1 MRIKEEHNMKISPI
15 ALKIWAVQQATN
27 QIKSRASFHNTWKT
41 ADAFLAMMDDIS
53 HIDEAV
59 HSLSV
64 AVDDMDW
71 MDGAVCCFD
80 TEFPVVNVNAPN
92 GDRPYL
98 LFYKGN
104 LSLLNDLNRNVA
116 VIGYTTPTDEQ
127 IARESK
133 IVEQLVNHNQHIVSG
148 LAKGCDGIAHTICM
162 DCGGKT
168 IAILPSPLNS
178 IFPAAHRDMAQR
190 IVETGGL
197 IITEYYDEP
206 HSRHEAINRFVER
219 DRLQALFAKAVIL
232 IASYEGR
239 DGDSGS
245 RHAMAKANKYGH
257 MACVMYNAATD
268 GTARDMK
275 LNRSLLELQQ
285 ARQLVAAK
293 SKSDTSAVTLEEIVQ
308 FVNPMLEMADTLF

>member
-1 MRIKEEHNMKISPI
+1 MKISPI

-41 ADAFLAMMDDIS
+41 ADAFLAMMDDIP

-59 HSLSV
+59 YSLSV

-80 TEFPVVNVNAPN
+80 EDFPVVNVNAPN

-178 IFPAAHRDMAQR
+178 IFPAAHRDMVQR

>member
-1 MRIKEEHNMKISPI
+1 MNISPI

-41 ADAFLAMMDDIS
+41 ADAFLAMMDDIP

-80 TEFPVVNVNAPN
+80 EDFPVVNVNAPN

-98 LFYKGN
+98 LFYKGD

-148 LAKGCDGIAHTICM
+148 LAKGCDGIAHTVCM

-190 IVETGGL
+190 IVKTGGL

-219 DRLQALFAKAVIL
+219 DRLQALFAKTVIL

-257 MACVMYNAATD
+257 MACVMYNATTD

-275 LNRSLLELQQ
+275 LNRSLLEMQQ

-293 SKSDTSAVTLEEIVQ
+293 SKSDTSAVTLAEIVQ
-308 FVNPMLEMADTLF
+308 TVNPMLEMVDTLF

>member
-1 MRIKEEHNMKISPI
+1 MKISPI

>member
-1 MRIKEEHNMKISPI
+1 MRIKEEHKMKISPI

-41 ADAFLAMMDDIS
+41 ADAFLAMMDDIP

-59 HSLSV
+59 YSLSV

-80 TEFPVVNVNAPN
+80 EDFPVVNVNAPN

-98 LFYKGN
+98 LFYKGD

-133 IVEQLVNHNQHIVSG
+133 IVEQLVYHNQHIVSG

-168 IAILPSPLNS
+168 IAILPSSLNS

-275 LNRSLLELQQ
+275 LNRSLLETQQ
-285 ARQLVAAK
+285 ARQFVAAK

-308 FVNPMLEMADTLF
+308 FINPMLEMADTLF

>member
-1 MRIKEEHNMKISPI
+1 MKISPI

-41 ADAFLAMMDDIS
+41 ADAFLAMMDDIP

-59 HSLSV
+59 YSLSV

-80 TEFPVVNVNAPN
+80 EDFPVVNVNAPN

-98 LFYKGN
+98 LFYKGD

-116 VIGYTTPTDEQ
+116 VIGYTIPTDEQ

-133 IVEQLVNHNQHIVSG
+133 IVEQLVYHNQHIVSG

-168 IAILPSPLNS
+168 IAILPSSLNS

-275 LNRSLLELQQ
+275 LNRSLLETQQ

-308 FVNPMLEMADTLF
+308 FINPMLEMADTLF

>member
-1 MRIKEEHNMKISPI
+1 MKISPI

-41 ADAFLAMMDDIS
+41 ADAFLAMMDDIP

-59 HSLSV
+59 YSLSV

-80 TEFPVVNVNAPN
+80 EDFPVVNVNAPN

-98 LFYKGN
+98 LFYKGD

-133 IVEQLVNHNQHIVSG
+133 IVEQLVYHNQHIVSG

-168 IAILPSPLNS
+168 IAILPSSLNS

-275 LNRSLLELQQ
+275 LNRSLLETQQ
-285 ARQLVAAK
+285 ARQFVAAK

-308 FVNPMLEMADTLF
+308 FINPMLEMADTLF

>member
-1 MRIKEEHNMKISPI
+1 MKISPI
-15 ALKIWAVQQATN
+15 ALKLWAVPQATN

-41 ADAFLAMMDDIS
+41 ADAFLAMMDDIP

-59 HSLSV
+59 YSLSV

-80 TEFPVVNVNAPN
+80 EDFPVVNVNAPN

-98 LFYKGN
+98 LFYKGD

-133 IVEQLVNHNQHIVSG
+133 IVEQLVYHNQHIVSG

-245 RHAMAKANKYGH
+245 RHAMVKANKYGH

-275 LNRSLLELQQ
+275 LNRSLLESQQ

>member
-1 MRIKEEHNMKISPI
+1 MKISPI

-41 ADAFLAMMDDIS
+41 ADAFLAMMDDIP

-80 TEFPVVNVNAPN
+80 EDFPVVNVNVPN

-98 LFYKGN
+98 LFYKGD

-133 IVEQLVNHNQHIVSG
+133 IVEQLVHHNQHIVSG
-148 LAKGCDGIAHTICM
+148 LAKGCDGIAHTVCM
-162 DCGGKT
+162 ECGGKT

-245 RHAMAKANKYGH
+245 RHAMAKAGKYGH

-275 LNRSLLELQQ
+275 LNRSLLETQQ
-285 ARQLVAAK
+285 ARQLVASK
-293 SKSDTSAVTLEEIVQ
+293 SKSDISAVTLEEIVQ
-308 FVNPMLEMADTLF
+308 TVNPMLEIVDTLF

>member
-1 MRIKEEHNMKISPI
+1 MKISPI

-41 ADAFLAMMDDIS
+41 ADAFLAMMDDIP

-59 HSLSV
+59 YSLSV

-80 TEFPVVNVNAPN
+80 EDFPVVNVNAPN

-98 LFYKGN
+98 LFYKGD

-133 IVEQLVNHNQHIVSG
+133 IVEQLVYHNQHIMSG

-308 FVNPMLEMADTLF
+308 FINPMLEMADTLF

>member
-1 MRIKEEHNMKISPI
+1 MNISPI
-15 ALKIWAVQQATN
+15 ALKIWAVQQTTN

-41 ADAFLAMMDDIS
+41 ADEFLAMMDDIP

-59 HSLSV
+59 HGLSV
-64 AVDDMDW
+64 AADDMDW

-80 TEFPVVNVNAPN
+80 ADFPIVNTSAPN

-104 LSLLNDLNRNVA
+104 LSLLDDLNRNVA

-127 IARESK
+127 VARESK
-133 IVEQLVNHNQHIVSG
+133 IVEQLVHYNQHIVSG
-148 LAKGCDGIAHTICM
+148 LAKGCDGIAHTVCM

-178 IFPAAHRDMAQR
+178 IFPAAHRDMAER
-190 IVETGGL
+190 IVATGGL
-197 IITEYYDEP
+197 VITEYCDEP
-206 HSRHEAINRFVER
+206 HSRYEAINRFVER

-245 RHAMAKANKYGH
+245 RHAMAKASKYGH
-257 MACVMYNAATD
+257 MACAMYNAATD
-268 GTARDMK
+268 DNARDMK
-275 LNRSLLELQQ
+275 LNRSLLASQQ
-285 ARQLVAAK
+285 ARQLVVAK
-293 SKSDTSAVTLEEIVQ
+293 GKADTLAVTVEDIVQ
-308 FVNPMLEMADTLF
+308 LVNPALELADTLF

>member
-1 MRIKEEHNMKISPI
+1 MKISPI

-41 ADAFLAMMDDIS
+41 ADAFLAMMDDIP

-98 LFYKGN
+98 LFYKGD
-104 LSLLNDLNRNVA
+104 LSLLNDLNCNVA

-133 IVEQLVNHNQHIVSG
+133 IVEQLVYHNQHIVSG

-257 MACVMYNAATD
+257 MACVMYNAVTD

-275 LNRSLLELQQ
+275 LNRSLLESQQ

-293 SKSDTSAVTLEEIVQ
+293 SKSDTSAVTLEEIIQ

>member
-1 MRIKEEHNMKISPI
+1 MNISPI

-41 ADAFLAMMDDIS
+41 VDAFLALMDDIP

-59 HSLSV
+59 YSLSV

-80 TEFPVVNVNAPN
+80 EDFPVVNVNAPN

-275 LNRSLLELQQ
+275 LNRSLLETQQ

-308 FVNPMLEMADTLF
+308 FINPMLEMADTLF

>member
-1 MRIKEEHNMKISPI
+1 MKISPI

-41 ADAFLAMMDDIS
+41 ADAFLAMMDDIP

-98 LFYKGN
+98 LFYKGD

-133 IVEQLVNHNQHIVSG
+133 IVEQLVYHNQHIMSG

-308 FVNPMLEMADTLF
+308 FINPMLEMADTLF

>member
-1 MRIKEEHNMKISPI
+1 MKISPI

-27 QIKSRASFHNTWKT
+27 QIKSRASFYNTWKT
-41 ADAFLAMMDDIS
+41 ADAFLAMMDDIP

-59 HSLSV
+59 YSLSV

-80 TEFPVVNVNAPN
+80 EDFPVVNVNAPN

-98 LFYKGN
+98 LFYKGD

-133 IVEQLVNHNQHIVSG
+133 IVEQLVYHNQHIVSG

-168 IAILPSPLNS
+168 IAILPSSLNS

-275 LNRSLLELQQ
+275 LNRSLLETQQ

-308 FVNPMLEMADTLF
+308 FINPMLEMADTLF

>member
-1 MRIKEEHNMKISPI
+1 MKISPI
-15 ALKIWAVQQATN
+15 ALKIWAVQQASN
-27 QIKSRASFHNTWKT
+27 QINSRASFHNTWKT
-41 ADAFLAMMDDIS
+41 ADAFLAMMDDIP

-64 AVDDMDW
+64 AVDDIDW

-98 LFYKGN
+98 LFYKGD

-133 IVEQLVNHNQHIVSG
+133 IVEQLVYHNQHIVSG
-148 LAKGCDGIAHTICM
+148 LAKGCDGIAHMVCM

-197 IITEYYDEP
+197 IITEYCDEP

-245 RHAMAKANKYGH
+245 RHAMVKANKYGH

-275 LNRSLLELQQ
+275 LNRSLLESQQ

-308 FVNPMLEMADTLF
+308 FINPMLEMADTLF

>member
-1 MRIKEEHNMKISPI
+1 MKISPI

-41 ADAFLAMMDDIS
+41 ADAFLAMMDDIP

-98 LFYKGN
+98 LFYKGD

-133 IVEQLVNHNQHIVSG
+133 IVEQLVYHNQHIVSG

-168 IAILPSPLNS
+168 IAILPSSLNS

-275 LNRSLLELQQ
+275 LNRSLLETQQ

-308 FVNPMLEMADTLF
+308 FINPMLEMADTLF

>member
-1 MRIKEEHNMKISPI
+1 MNISPI

-41 ADAFLAMMDDIS
+41 ADAFLAMMDDIP

-98 LFYKGN
+98 LFYKGD

-133 IVEQLVNHNQHIVSG
+133 IVEQLVYHNQHIVSG

-257 MACVMYNAATD
+257 MACVMYNAATTC
-268 GTARDMK
+268 GCK
-275 LNRSLLELQQ
+275 EQ
-285 ARQLVAAK
+285 K
-293 SKSDTSAVTLEEIVQ
+293 
-308 FVNPMLEMADTLF
+308 

>member
-1 MRIKEEHNMKISPI
+1 MKISPI

-41 ADAFLAMMDDIS
+41 ADAFLAMMDDIP

-98 LFYKGN
+98 LFYKGD

-133 IVEQLVNHNQHIVSG
+133 IVEQLVYHNQHIVSG

-206 HSRHEAINRFVER
+206 DSRHEAINRFVER

-257 MACVMYNAATD
+257 MACVMYNAVTD

-275 LNRSLLELQQ
+275 LNRSLLESQQ

-293 SKSDTSAVTLEEIVQ
+293 SKSDTSAVTLEEIIQ

>member
-1 MRIKEEHNMKISPI
+1 MKISPI

-41 ADAFLAMMDDIS
+41 ADAFLAMMDDIP

-59 HSLSV
+59 YSLSV

-80 TEFPVVNVNAPN
+80 EDFPVVNVNAPN

-98 LFYKGN
+98 LFYKGD

-133 IVEQLVNHNQHIVSG
+133 IVEQLVYHNQHIVSG

-168 IAILPSPLNS
+168 IAILPSSLNS

-275 LNRSLLELQQ
+275 LNRSLLETQQ

-293 SKSDTSAVTLEEIVQ
+293 SKSDTSAVTLEEIVK
-308 FVNPMLEMADTLF
+308 FINPMLEMADTLF

>member
-1 MRIKEEHNMKISPI
+1 MRIKEEHKMNISPI

-41 ADAFLAMMDDIS
+41 VDAFLALMDDIP

-59 HSLSV
+59 YSLSV

-80 TEFPVVNVNAPN
+80 EDFPVVNVNAPN

-275 LNRSLLELQQ
+275 LNRSLLETQQ

-308 FVNPMLEMADTLF
+308 FINPMLEMADTLF

>member
-1 MRIKEEHNMKISPI
+1 MNISPI
-15 ALKIWAVQQATN
+15 ALKIWAAQQATN

-41 ADAFLAMMDDIS
+41 ADAFLAMMDDIPY
-53 HIDEAV
+53 IDEAV

-64 AVDDMDW
+64 AVDDIDW

-98 LFYKGN
+98 LFYKGD

-133 IVEQLVNHNQHIVSG
+133 IVEQLVYHNQHIVSG

-275 LNRSLLELQQ
+275 LNRSLLESQQ

-308 FVNPMLEMADTLF
+308 FVNPMLKMADTLF

>member
-1 MRIKEEHNMKISPI
+1 MKISPI

-27 QIKSRASFHNTWKT
+27 QITSRASFHNTWKT
-41 ADAFLAMMDDIS
+41 ADAFLAMMDDIP

-98 LFYKGN
+98 LFYKGD

-133 IVEQLVNHNQHIVSG
+133 IVEQLVYHNQHIVSG

-257 MACVMYNAATD
+257 MACVMYNAVTD

-275 LNRSLLELQQ
+275 LNRSLLESQQ

-293 SKSDTSAVTLEEIVQ
+293 SKSDTSAVTLEEIIQ

>member
-1 MRIKEEHNMKISPI
+1 MKISPI

-41 ADAFLAMMDDIS
+41 ADAFLAMMDDIP

-98 LFYKGN
+98 LFYKGD

-133 IVEQLVNHNQHIVSG
+133 IVEQLVYHNQHIVSG

-206 HSRHEAINRFVER
+206 HSRHEAINGFVER

-257 MACVMYNAATD
+257 MACVMYNAVTD

-275 LNRSLLELQQ
+275 LNRSLLESQQ

-293 SKSDTSAVTLEEIVQ
+293 SKSDTSAVTLEEIIQ

>member
-1 MRIKEEHNMKISPI
+1 MNISPI

-41 ADAFLAMMDDIS
+41 ADAFLAMMDDIP

-59 HSLSV
+59 YSLSV

-80 TEFPVVNVNAPN
+80 EDFPVVNVNAPN

-98 LFYKGN
+98 LFYKGD

-133 IVEQLVNHNQHIVSG
+133 IVEQLVYHNQHIVSG

-168 IAILPSPLNS
+168 IAILPSSLNS
-178 IFPAAHRDMAQR
+178 IFPAAHRDMAQC

-275 LNRSLLELQQ
+275 LNRSLLETQQ

-308 FVNPMLEMADTLF
+308 FINPMLEMADTLF

>member
-1 MRIKEEHNMKISPI
+1 MNISPI
-15 ALKIWAVQQATN
+15 AFKIWAVQQATN

-41 ADAFLAMMDDIS
+41 ADAFLAMMDDIP

-59 HSLSV
+59 YSLSV

-71 MDGAVCCFD
+71 MDGVVCCFD
-80 TEFPVVNVNAPN
+80 EDFPVVNVNAPN

-98 LFYKGN
+98 LFYKGD

-133 IVEQLVNHNQHIVSG
+133 IVEQLVYHNQHIVSG

-168 IAILPSPLNS
+168 LAILPSPLNS

-275 LNRSLLELQQ
+275 LNRSLLESQQ
-285 ARQLVAAK
+285 ARQLVAVK

>member
-41 ADAFLAMMDDIS
+41 ADAFLAMMDDIP

-98 LFYKGN
+98 LFYKGD

-133 IVEQLVNHNQHIVSG
+133 IVEQLVYHNQHIVSG

-168 IAILPSPLNS
+168 IAILPSSLNS

-275 LNRSLLELQQ
+275 LNRSLLETQQ

-308 FVNPMLEMADTLF
+308 FINPMLEMADTLF

>member
-1 MRIKEEHNMKISPI
+1 MRIKEEHKMKISPI

-41 ADAFLAMMDDIS
+41 ADAFLAMMDDIP

-59 HSLSV
+59 YSLSV
-64 AVDDMDW
+64 VVDDMDW

-80 TEFPVVNVNAPN
+80 EDFPVVNVNAPN

-98 LFYKGN
+98 LFYKGD

-133 IVEQLVNHNQHIVSG
+133 IVEQLVYHNQHIVSG

-168 IAILPSPLNS
+168 IAILPSSLNS

-275 LNRSLLELQQ
+275 LNRSLLETQQ

-308 FVNPMLEMADTLF
+308 FINPMLEMADTLF

>member
-1 MRIKEEHNMKISPI
+1 MKISPI

-41 ADAFLAMMDDIS
+41 ADAFLAMMDDIP

-98 LFYKGN
+98 LFYKGD

-133 IVEQLVNHNQHIVSG
+133 IVEQLVYHNQHIVSG

-219 DRLQALFAKAVIL
+219 NRLQALFAKAVIL

-257 MACVMYNAATD
+257 MACVMYNAVTD

-275 LNRSLLELQQ
+275 LNRSLLESQQ

-293 SKSDTSAVTLEEIVQ
+293 SKSDTSAVTLEEIIQ

>member
-1 MRIKEEHNMKISPI
+1 MKISPI

-59 HSLSV
+59 YSLSV

-80 TEFPVVNVNAPN
+80 EDFPVVNVNAPN

-98 LFYKGN
+98 LFYKGD

-133 IVEQLVNHNQHIVSG
+133 IVEQLVNHNQHIMSG

>member
-1 MRIKEEHNMKISPI
+1 MRIKEEHKMKISPI

-41 ADAFLAMMDDIS
+41 ADAFLALMDDIP

-59 HSLSV
+59 YSLSV

-80 TEFPVVNVNAPN
+80 EDFPVVNVNAPN

>member
-1 MRIKEEHNMKISPI
+1 MKISPI

-41 ADAFLAMMDDIS
+41 ADSFLAMMDDIP

-92 GDRPYL
+92 GDCPYL
-98 LFYKGN
+98 LFYKGD

-133 IVEQLVNHNQHIVSG
+133 IVEQLVYHNQHIVSG

-275 LNRSLLELQQ
+275 LNRSLLESQQ

>member
-1 MRIKEEHNMKISPI
+1 MKISPI

-41 ADAFLAMMDDIS
+41 ADAFLAMMDDIP

-59 HSLSV
+59 YSLSV

-80 TEFPVVNVNAPN
+80 EDFPVVNVNAPN

-98 LFYKGN
+98 LFYKGD

-133 IVEQLVNHNQHIVSG
+133 IVEQLVYHNQHIVSG

-168 IAILPSPLNS
+168 IAILPSSLNS

-219 DRLQALFAKAVIL
+219 DRLQAVIL

-275 LNRSLLELQQ
+275 LNRSLLETQQ

-308 FVNPMLEMADTLF
+308 FINPMLEMADTLF